1 MTITIDPADFN
12 ILSGCFRSIAQE
24 MSDIMLRAAYSSIVR
39 EAKDCSTCIMDADAR
54 TVAQAEAIAVHMNSL
69 AAAVPY
75 FRERYDISK
84 TRPDEMYITNNPY
97 QNGQHLNDII
107 ILMPVFVDDE
117 LVAFTGSI
125 CHHLELGGA
134 VAGSN
139 ANATEIYHE
148 GIILP
153 SMKINEADLYDGP
166 VEAILRANCRL
177 PDIVLGDFHAQLS
190 AVMCGRTLMQELVR
204 RHGRPLVSDAMRELQ
219 DYSERMLRQT
229 IASLP
234 DGDYYGEDTIDG
246 QTLNSPQ
253 PVVRAK
259 VMIAGDEATV
269 DMSDSDDQV
278 SWPVNCPVASTH
290 AAVATVFGQIAG
302 SSVPTND
309 GTYRPVKIK
318 TRHGSVLDPKHPAP
332 VRGRMASAYRTA
344 SAVKRAL
351 GTIIPDRL
359 SAAGSDCTNIITMS
373 RPKGDGYEM
382 FADSLSGGYG
392 AGPANDGADV
402 VAQMLSNTANTPV
415 EALEMDHSFLRIER
429 YEMIQD
435 SGGAGRFRGGLGV
448 RRVYEVIKDGVL
460 LSTNGDRIMTGP
472 WALAGGHEGSLAMFG
487 VIRNGKLHRI
497 PAATNMTINAGDHVI
512 IEISGGGGYGNPET
526 RDRDLVR
533 RDLREGRISAEAAQA
548 IYGLS
553 ADEISSVLAAARRQE
568 ASR

>member
-1 MTITIDPADFN
+1 MTRSIDPADFN
-12 ILSGCFRSIAQE
+12 VLAGCFRSIAAE

-39 EAKDCSTCIMDADAR
+39 EAKDCSTCLMDADAR

-84 TRPDEMYITNNPY
+84 TKPDEMYITNNPY

-107 ILMPVFVDDE
+107 LLMPVFVDDE

-139 ANATEIYHE
+139 ANATEVYQE

-166 VEAILRANCRL
+166 VESILRANCRL

-190 AVMCGRTLMQELVR
+190 SVMRGRTLAQDLVR
-204 RHGRPLVSDAMRELQ
+204 RHGRQLVSDCMAELQ

-229 IASLP
+229 ISSLP
-234 DGDYYGEDTIDG
+234 DGEYFGEDALDG
-246 QTLNSPQ
+246 RTLDSPQ
-253 PVVRAK
+253 PAVRAK
-259 VMIAGDEATV
+259 VVIKGDAAHV
-269 DMSDSDDQV
+269 DLSESDDQV

-290 AAVATVFGQIAG
+290 SAVMTVFGQIAG
-302 SSVPTND
+302 SGVPTND
-309 GTYRPVKIK
+309 GTYRPITIE
-318 TRHGSVLDPKHPAP
+318 TRRGSILDPHHPAP

-351 GTIIPDRL
+351 GRVIPERL

-373 RPKGDGYEM
+373 RPKGQGYEM
-382 FADSLSGGYG
+382 FAESLSGGLG
-392 AGPANDGADV
+392 AGPTNDGADV
-402 VAQMLSNTANTPV
+402 IAQMLSNTANTPI
-415 EALEMDHSFLRIER
+415 EGLEMDHDFLRIKR
-429 YEMIQD
+429 YEMVQD
-435 SGGAGRFRGGLGV
+435 SGGAGEHRGGLGV

-472 WALAGGHEGSLAMFG
+472 WALVGGQEGSRAMFG
-487 VIRNGKLHRI
+487 IMRNGALMKL
-497 PAATNMTINAGDHVI
+497 PAATNIAVESGDEII
-512 IEISGGGGYGNPET
+512 IEISGGGGYGNPKQ
-526 RDRDLVR
+526 RDRAAVRQDLK
-533 RDLREGRISAEAAQA
+533 EGRISEAAA
-548 IYGLS
+548 STVYGFID
-553 ADEISSVLAAARRQE
+553 A
-568 ASR
+568 

>member
-1 MTITIDPADFN
+1 MNHTTQHVAIDPADFN
-12 ILSGCFRSIAQE
+12 VLTGCFRSIAAE

-39 EAKDCSTCIMDADAR
+39 EAKDCSTCLMDADAR

-75 FRERYDISK
+75 FRERYDLSK

-107 ILMPVFVDDE
+107 LLMPVYVGDD

-139 ANATEIYHE
+139 ANATEVYQE

-166 VEAILRANCRL
+166 VESILRANCRL
-177 PDIVLGDFHAQLS
+177 PEIVLGDFHAQLS
-190 AVMCGRTLMQELVR
+190 SVMRGRTLMQELVG
-204 RHGRPLVSDAMRELQ
+204 RHGRELVADCMRELQ

-234 DGDYYGEDTIDG
+234 DGEYFGEDSLDG
-246 QTLNSPQ
+246 QTLDSPQ
-253 PVVRAK
+253 PTVRAR
-259 VMIAGDEATV
+259 VVIDGDEAFV
-269 DMSDSDDQV
+269 DLTESDDQV
-278 SWPVNCPVASTH
+278 VWPVNCPVASTH
-290 AAVATVFGQIAG
+290 SAVMTVFGQIAG

-309 GTYRPVKIK
+309 GTYRPIRIE
-318 TRHGSVLDPKHPAP
+318 TRPGSILDPKHPAP

-351 GTIIPDRL
+351 GAVIPERL

-373 RPKGDGYEM
+373 RPKGEGYEM
-382 FADSLSGGYG
+382 FADSVSGGYG
-392 AGPANDGADV
+392 AGPENDGADV
-402 VAQMLSNTANTPV
+402 IAQMLSNTANTPT
-415 EALEMDHSFLRIER
+415 EALEMDHDFLRIDR
-429 YEMIQD
+429 YEMIRD
-435 SGGAGRFRGGLGV
+435 SGGAGRFRGGMGV

-472 WALAGGHEGSLAMFG
+472 WALSGGGDGSLAMFG
-487 VIRNGKLHRI
+487 IVRDGDLIRL
-497 PAATNMTINAGDHVI
+497 PAATNIAVEIGDKVV
-512 IEISGGGGYGNPET
+512 IEISGGGGYGDPKT
-526 RDRDLVR
+526 RDRDAVR
-533 RDLREGRISAEAAQA
+533 QDLAEGRISADAAA
-548 IYGLS
+548 KVYGLT
-553 ADEISSVLAAARRQE
+553 A
-568 ASR
+568 